1 MFRGGILVEKIYI
14 FGHQSP
20 DTDAVTSAISLSHLK
35 NKLGMDTE
43 PRVLGHINK
52 ETKYVLDKFGIKE
65 PKYLNDVKLQ
75 LKDLD
80 YHKGL
85 FVDENKSI
93 DYVYKFLTEKGVT
106 GTPVVTDGNKYK
118 GIITIKDIA
127 KKLISN
133 DFDKIDSNYS
143 NILETVSGE
152 EVLKFDDEIKGNVL
166 VASYDSDT
174 FTSNVNL
181 NSNSILIVGDRQDI
195 IKKAIDD
202 NVKLIVVTGPEKITE
217 ENLKLAENNKVNVI
231 KTNIDSFHTSKLICL
246 SNKIGTLL
254 VEDTSKIF
262 RENDYYT
269 DFVEATKKLKH
280 NNYPI
285 LNNDGVCLGL
295 IRITEIINKNNKKV
309 MLVDHQEKE
318 QSVIGLD
325 EANILEI
332 VDHHKIGN
340 INTTN
345 PINFRNMTVGSTNTI
360 VYFMY
365 KENNVEIPK
374 EIAGIM
380 LSGLLS
386 DTLCLQS
393 PTTTE
398 IDKKVAEDL
407 SLIAGVDYEK
417 YALDMFKAGTSLE
430 GLTKEEVIKSDFKS
444 FPIGDEKM
452 AIGQVFTL
460 DVDRIFDEL
469 DTYIKKLEEINNK
482 EGYKFI
488 IIAITDILKNGSY
501 LIFTENAKSVLES
514 IYKLDDIKQGYY
526 VDGLVSRKKQILPAI
541 LSELN

>member
-1 MFRGGILVEKIYI
+1 MNKVYI

-52 ETKYVLDKFGIKE
+52 ETKYVLDKFGVKE

-174 FTSNVNL
+174 FISNVNL

-469 DTYIKKLEEINNK
+469 DTYIEKLEEINNK

-488 IIAITDILKNGSY
+488 VIAITDILKNGSY

>member
-1 MFRGGILVEKIYI
+1 MNKVYI

-52 ETKYVLDKFGIKE
+52 ETKYVLDKFGVKE

-174 FTSNVNL
+174 FISNVNL

-285 LNNDGVCLGL
+285 LNNEGVCLGL

-407 SLIAGVDYEK
+407 ALIAGVDYKK

-469 DTYIKKLEEINNK
+469 DTYIEKLEEINNK

-488 IIAITDILKNGSY
+488 VIAITDILKNGSY
-501 LIFTENAKSVLES
+501 LVFTENAKSVLES

>member
-1 MFRGGILVEKIYI
+1 MNKVYI

-20 DTDAVTSAISLSHLK
+20 DTDAVTSAISLSYLK

-52 ETKYVLDKFGIKE
+52 ETKYVLDKFGVKE

-217 ENLKLAENNKVNVI
+217 ENLKLAENNKINII
-231 KTNIDSFHTSKLICL
+231 KTSIDSFHTSKLICL

-407 SLIAGVDYEK
+407 ALIAGVDYKK

-469 DTYIKKLEEINNK
+469 DTYIEKLEEINNK

>member
-1 MFRGGILVEKIYI
+1 MNKVYI

-20 DTDAVTSAISLSHLK
+20 DTDAVTSAISLSYLK

-52 ETKYVLDKFGIKE
+52 ETKYVLDKFGVKE

-285 LNNDGVCLGL
+285 LNNNGVCLGL

-407 SLIAGVDYEK
+407 ALIAGVDYKK

-469 DTYIKKLEEINNK
+469 DTYIEKLEEINNK

-488 IIAITDILKNGSY
+488 VIAITDILKNGSY

>member
-1 MFRGGILVEKIYI
+1 MNKVYI

-52 ETKYVLDKFGIKE
+52 ETKYVLDKFGVKE

-80 YHKGL
+80 YYKGL

-174 FTSNVNL
+174 FISNVNL

-407 SLIAGVDYEK
+407 ALIAGVDYKK
-417 YALDMFKAGTSLE
+417 YALDMFKVGTSLE

-469 DTYIKKLEEINNK
+469 DTYIEKLEEINNK

>member
-1 MFRGGILVEKIYI
+1 MNKVYI

-52 ETKYVLDKFGIKE
+52 ETKYVLDKFGVKE

-127 KKLISN
+127 KRLISN

-174 FTSNVNL
+174 FISNVNL

-254 VEDTSKIF
+254 IEDTSKIF

-407 SLIAGVDYEK
+407 ALIAGVDYKK

-469 DTYIKKLEEINNK
+469 DTYIEKLEEINNK

>member
-1 MFRGGILVEKIYI
+1 MEKIYI

-285 LNNDGVCLGL
+285 LNNNGVCLGL

>member
-1 MFRGGILVEKIYI
+1 MNKVYI

-52 ETKYVLDKFGIKE
+52 ETKYVLDKFGVKE

-217 ENLKLAENNKVNVI
+217 ENLKLAENNKINVI

-285 LNNDGVCLGL
+285 LNNNGVCLGL

-407 SLIAGVDYEK
+407 ALIAGVDYKK

-469 DTYIKKLEEINNK
+469 DTYIEKLEEINNK

-488 IIAITDILKNGSY
+488 VIAITDILKNGSY

>member
-1 MFRGGILVEKIYI
+1 MNKVYI

-20 DTDAVTSAISLSHLK
+20 DTDAVTSAISLSYLK

-52 ETKYVLDKFGIKE
+52 ETKYVLDKFGVKE

-93 DYVYKFLTEKGVT
+93 DYVYKYLTEKGVT

-133 DFDKIDSNYS
+133 DFAKIDSNYN

-181 NSNSILIVGDRQDI
+181 NSDSILIVGDRQDI

-217 ENLKLAENNKVNVI
+217 ENLKLAENNKINVI

-285 LNNDGVCLGL
+285 LNNNGVCLGL

-407 SLIAGVDYEK
+407 ALIAGVDYEK

-469 DTYIKKLEEINNK
+469 DTYIEKLEEINNK

-488 IIAITDILKNGSY
+488 VIAITDILKNGSY

>member
-1 MFRGGILVEKIYI
+1 MNKVYI

-52 ETKYVLDKFGIKE
+52 ETKYVLDKFGVKE

-127 KKLISN
+127 KRLISN

-174 FTSNVNL
+174 FISNVNL

-318 QSVIGLD
+318 QSVTGLD

-374 EIAGIM
+374 KIAGIM

-407 SLIAGVDYEK
+407 ALIAGVDYKK

-469 DTYIKKLEEINNK
+469 DTYIEKLEEINNK

>member
-1 MFRGGILVEKIYI
+1 MNKVYI

-20 DTDAVTSAISLSHLK
+20 DTDAVTSAISLSYLK

-52 ETKYVLDKFGIKE
+52 ETKYVLDKFGVKE

-93 DYVYKFLTEKGVT
+93 DYVYKYLTEKGVT

-133 DFDKIDSNYS
+133 DFDKIDSNYN

-181 NSNSILIVGDRQDI
+181 SSDSILIVGDRQDI

-217 ENLKLAENNKVNVI
+217 ENLKLAENNKINVI

-285 LNNDGVCLGL
+285 LNNNGVCLGL

-407 SLIAGVDYEK
+407 ALIAGVDYEK

-469 DTYIKKLEEINNK
+469 DTYIEKLEEINNK

-488 IIAITDILKNGSY
+488 VIAITDILKNGSY

>member
-1 MFRGGILVEKIYI
+1 MNKVYI

-52 ETKYVLDKFGIKE
+52 ETKYVLDKFGVKE

-285 LNNDGVCLGL
+285 LNNNGVCLGL

-365 KENNVEIPK
+365 KESNVEIPK

-407 SLIAGVDYEK
+407 ALIAGVDYKK

-469 DTYIKKLEEINNK
+469 DTYIEKLEEINNK

-488 IIAITDILKNGSY
+488 VIAITDILKNGSY

>member
-1 MFRGGILVEKIYI
+1 MNKVYI

-52 ETKYVLDKFGIKE
+52 ETKYVLDKFGVKE

-174 FTSNVNL
+174 FISNVNL

-217 ENLKLAENNKVNVI
+217 ENLKLAENNKVNAI

-285 LNNDGVCLGL
+285 LNNNGVCLGL

-407 SLIAGVDYEK
+407 ALIAGVDYKK

-469 DTYIKKLEEINNK
+469 DTYIEKLEEINNK

>member
-1 MFRGGILVEKIYI
+1 MEKIYI

-181 NSNSILIVGDRQDI
+181 NSDSILIVGDRQDI

-269 DFVEATKKLKH
+269 DFIEATKKLKH

-285 LNNDGVCLGL
+285 LNNNDECLGL

-469 DTYIKKLEEINNK
+469 DTYIEKLEEINNK

>member
-1 MFRGGILVEKIYI
+1 MNKVYI

-52 ETKYVLDKFGIKE
+52 ETKYVLDKFGVKE

-174 FTSNVNL
+174 FISNVNL

-374 EIAGIM
+374 QIAGIM

-407 SLIAGVDYEK
+407 ALIAGVDYKK

>member
-1 MFRGGILVEKIYI
+1 MNKVYI

-52 ETKYVLDKFGIKE
+52 ETKYVLDKFGVKE

-181 NSNSILIVGDRQDI
+181 NSDSILIVGDRQDI

-407 SLIAGVDYEK
+407 ALIAGVDYKK

-469 DTYIKKLEEINNK
+469 DTYIEKLEEINNK

-526 VDGLVSRKKQILPAI
+526 VDGLVSRKKQILTAI

>member
-1 MFRGGILVEKIYI
+1 MNKVYI

-20 DTDAVTSAISLSHLK
+20 DTDAVTSAISLSYLK

-52 ETKYVLDKFGIKE
+52 ETKYVLDKFGVKE

-93 DYVYKFLTEKGVT
+93 DYVYKYLTEKGVT

-133 DFDKIDSNYS
+133 DFDKIDSNYN

-231 KTNIDSFHTSKLICL
+231 KTSIDSFHTSKLICL

-285 LNNDGVCLGL
+285 LNNNGVCLGL

-407 SLIAGVDYEK
+407 ALIAGVDYEK

-469 DTYIKKLEEINNK
+469 DTYIEKLEEINNK

-488 IIAITDILKNGSY
+488 VIAITDILKNGSY

>member
-1 MFRGGILVEKIYI
+1 MNKVYI

-20 DTDAVTSAISLSHLK
+20 DTDAVTSAISLSYLK

-52 ETKYVLDKFGIKE
+52 ETKYVLDKFGVKE

-93 DYVYKFLTEKGVT
+93 DYVYKYLTEKGVT

-133 DFDKIDSNYS
+133 DFDKIDSNYN

-181 NSNSILIVGDRQDI
+181 NSDSILIVGDRQDI

-217 ENLKLAENNKVNVI
+217 ENLKLAENNKINVI

-285 LNNDGVCLGL
+285 LNNNGVCLGL

-407 SLIAGVDYEK
+407 ALIAGVDYEK

-469 DTYIKKLEEINNK
+469 DTYIEKLEEINNK

-488 IIAITDILKNGSY
+488 VIAITDILKNGSY

>member
-1 MFRGGILVEKIYI
+1 MNKVYI

-52 ETKYVLDKFGIKE
+52 ETKYVLDKFGVKE

-174 FTSNVNL
+174 FISNVNL

-285 LNNDGVCLGL
+285 LNNNGVCLGL

-407 SLIAGVDYEK
+407 ALIAGVDYKK

-444 FPIGDEKM
+444 FPAPSGEFKF

-460 DVDRIFDEL
+460 DVDRIFEEL
-469 DTYIKKLEEINNK
+469 DEYIKKLDEVNTK
-482 EGYKFI
+482 EGYEFTV
-488 IIAITDILKNGSY
+488 IAITDILKNGSY
-501 LIFTENAKSVLES
+501 IIFTEKAKKVLENV
-514 IYKLDDIKQGYY
+514 YNEEDIKQGYFA
-526 VDGLVSRKKQILPAI
+526 DGLVSRKKQILPAI
-541 LSELN
+541 LENLD

>member
-1 MFRGGILVEKIYI
+1 MNKVYI

-52 ETKYVLDKFGIKE
+52 ETKYVLDKFGVKE

-152 EVLKFDDEIKGNVL
+152 EVLKYDDEIKGNVL

-217 ENLKLAENNKVNVI
+217 ENLKLAENNKINVI

-285 LNNDGVCLGL
+285 LNNNGVCLGL

-407 SLIAGVDYEK
+407 ALIAGVDYKK

-469 DTYIKKLEEINNK
+469 DTYIEKLEEINNK

-488 IIAITDILKNGSY
+488 VIAITDILKNGSY

-526 VDGLVSRKKQILPAI
+526 VDGLVSRKKQILPSI

>member
-1 MFRGGILVEKIYI
+1 MNKVYI

-52 ETKYVLDKFGIKE
+52 ETKYVLDKFGVKE

-106 GTPVVTDGNKYK
+106 GTPIVTDGNKYK

-407 SLIAGVDYEK
+407 ALIAGVDYKK

-469 DTYIKKLEEINNK
+469 DTYIEKLEEINNK

-526 VDGLVSRKKQILPAI
+526 VDGLVSRKKQILPSI

>member
-1 MFRGGILVEKIYI
+1 MNKVYI

-35 NKLGMDTE
+35 NELGMDTE

-52 ETKYVLDKFGIKE
+52 ETKYVLDKFGVKE

-127 KKLISN
+127 KRLISN

-174 FTSNVNL
+174 FISNVNL

-407 SLIAGVDYEK
+407 ALIAGVDYKK

-469 DTYIKKLEEINNK
+469 DTYIEKLEEINNK

>member
-1 MFRGGILVEKIYI
+1 MNKVYI

-52 ETKYVLDKFGIKE
+52 ETKYVLDKFGVKE

-285 LNNDGVCLGL
+285 LNNDAVCLGL

-407 SLIAGVDYEK
+407 ALIAGVDYKK

-469 DTYIKKLEEINNK
+469 DTYIEKLEEINNK

-488 IIAITDILKNGSY
+488 VIAITDILKNGSY

>member
-1 MFRGGILVEKIYI
+1 MNKVYI

-20 DTDAVTSAISLSHLK
+20 DTDAVTSAISLSYLK

-52 ETKYVLDKFGIKE
+52 ETKYVLDKFGVKE

-174 FTSNVNL
+174 FISNVNL

-407 SLIAGVDYEK
+407 ALIAGVDYKK

-469 DTYIKKLEEINNK
+469 DTYIEKLEEINNK

-488 IIAITDILKNGSY
+488 VIAITDILKNGSY

>member
-1 MFRGGILVEKIYI
+1 MNKVYI

-52 ETKYVLDKFGIKE
+52 ETKYVLDKFGVKE

-202 NVKLIVVTGPEKITE
+202 NVKLIVVTGPEKIIE
-217 ENLKLAENNKVNVI
+217 ENLKLAENNKINVI
-231 KTNIDSFHTSKLICL
+231 KTGIDSFHTSKLICL

-285 LNNDGVCLGL
+285 LNNNGVCLGL

-407 SLIAGVDYEK
+407 ALIAGVDYKK

-469 DTYIKKLEEINNK
+469 DTYIEKLEEINNK

-488 IIAITDILKNGSY
+488 VIAITDILKNGSY

>member
-1 MFRGGILVEKIYI
+1 MNKVYI

-20 DTDAVTSAISLSHLK
+20 DTDAVTSAISLSYLK

-52 ETKYVLDKFGIKE
+52 ETKYVLDKFGVKE

-93 DYVYKFLTEKGVT
+93 DYVYKYLTEKGVT

-133 DFDKIDSNYS
+133 DFDKIDSNYN

-181 NSNSILIVGDRQDI
+181 NSDSILIVGDRQDI

-217 ENLKLAENNKVNVI
+217 ENLKLAENNKINVI
-231 KTNIDSFHTSKLICL
+231 KTGIDSLNTSKLICL

-269 DFVEATKKLKH
+269 DFIEATKKSKH

-285 LNNDGVCLGL
+285 LNNNDECLGL

-407 SLIAGVDYEK
+407 ALIAGVDYKK

-430 GLTKEEVIKSDFKS
+430 ELTKEEVIKSDFKS

-469 DTYIKKLEEINNK
+469 DTYIEKLEEINNK

-488 IIAITDILKNGSY
+488 VIAITDILKNGSY

>member
-1 MFRGGILVEKIYI
+1 MEKIYI

-52 ETKYVLDKFGIKE
+52 ETKYVLDKFGVKE

-181 NSNSILIVGDRQDI
+181 NSDSILIVGDRQDI

-202 NVKLIVVTGPEKITE
+202 NVKLIVVTGPKKITG

-269 DFVEATKKLKH
+269 DFIEATKKLKH

-285 LNNDGVCLGL
+285 LNNNDECLGL

-407 SLIAGVDYEK
+407 ALIAGVDYEK

-444 FPIGDEKM
+444 FPIGDEKI

-469 DTYIKKLEEINNK
+469 DTYIEKLEEINNK

-488 IIAITDILKNGSY
+488 VIAITDILKNGSY

>member
-1 MFRGGILVEKIYI
+1 MEKIYI

-20 DTDAVTSAISLSHLK
+20 DTDAVTSAISLSYLK

-52 ETKYVLDKFGIKE
+52 ETKYVLDKFGVKE

-85 FVDENKSI
+85 FIDENKSI

-231 KTNIDSFHTSKLICL
+231 KTSIDSFHTSKLICL

-269 DFVEATKKLKH
+269 DFIEATKKLKH

-285 LNNDGVCLGL
+285 LNNNDECLGL

-407 SLIAGVDYEK
+407 ALIAGVDYEK

-469 DTYIKKLEEINNK
+469 DTYIEKLEEINNK

-488 IIAITDILKNGSY
+488 VIAITDILKNGSY

>member
-1 MFRGGILVEKIYI
+1 MNKVYI

-20 DTDAVTSAISLSHLK
+20 DTDAVTSAISLSYLK

-52 ETKYVLDKFGIKE
+52 ETKYVLDKFGVKE

-106 GTPVVTDGNKYK
+106 GTPIVTDGNKYK

-285 LNNDGVCLGL
+285 LNNNGVCLGL

-365 KENNVEIPK
+365 KESNVEIPK

-407 SLIAGVDYEK
+407 ALIAGVDYKK

-469 DTYIKKLEEINNK
+469 DTYIEKLEEINNK

-488 IIAITDILKNGSY
+488 VIAITDILKNGSY

>member
-1 MFRGGILVEKIYI
+1 MNKVYI

-52 ETKYVLDKFGIKE
+52 ETKYVLDKFGVKE

-174 FTSNVNL
+174 FISNVNL

-398 IDKKVAEDL
+398 MDKKVAEDL
-407 SLIAGVDYEK
+407 ALIAGVDYKK

-469 DTYIKKLEEINNK
+469 DTYIEKLEEINNK

>member
-1 MFRGGILVEKIYI
+1 MEKIYI

-407 SLIAGVDYEK
+407 ALIAGVDYKK

-469 DTYIKKLEEINNK
+469 DTYIEKLEEINNK

>member
-1 MFRGGILVEKIYI
+1 MNKVYI

-52 ETKYVLDKFGIKE
+52 ETKYVLDKFGVKE

-174 FTSNVNL
+174 FTNNVNL
-181 NSNSILIVGDRQDI
+181 NSDSILIVGDRQDI

-285 LNNDGVCLGL
+285 LNNNGVCLGL

-407 SLIAGVDYEK
+407 ALIAGVDYKK

-469 DTYIKKLEEINNK
+469 DTYIEKLEEINNK

-488 IIAITDILKNGSY
+488 VIAITDILKNGSY

>member
-1 MFRGGILVEKIYI
+1 MNKVYI

-20 DTDAVTSAISLSHLK
+20 DTDAVTSAISLSYLK

-52 ETKYVLDKFGIKE
+52 ETKYVLDKFGVKE

-133 DFDKIDSNYS
+133 DFDKIDSNYN

-181 NSNSILIVGDRQDI
+181 NSDSILIVGDRQDI
-195 IKKAIDD
+195 IKKAIND

-285 LNNDGVCLGL
+285 LNNNGVCLGL

-407 SLIAGVDYEK
+407 ALIAGVDYKK

-469 DTYIKKLEEINNK
+469 DTYIEKLEEINNK

>member
-1 MFRGGILVEKIYI
+1 MNKVYI

-20 DTDAVTSAISLSHLK
+20 DTDAVTSAISLSYLK

-133 DFDKIDSNYS
+133 DFDKIDSNYN

-217 ENLKLAENNKVNVI
+217 ENLKLAENNKINVI

-269 DFVEATKKLKH
+269 DFIEATKKLKH

-285 LNNDGVCLGL
+285 LNNNDECLGL

-407 SLIAGVDYEK
+407 ALIAGVDYEK

-469 DTYIKKLEEINNK
+469 DTYIEKLEEINNK

-488 IIAITDILKNGSY
+488 VIAITDILKNGSY

>member
-1 MFRGGILVEKIYI
+1 MNKVYI

-52 ETKYVLDKFGIKE
+52 ETKYVLDKFGVKE

-106 GTPVVTDGNKYK
+106 GIPVVTDGNKYK

-166 VASYDSDT
+166 VASSDSDT

-181 NSNSILIVGDRQDI
+181 SSDSILIVGDRQDI

-217 ENLKLAENNKVNVI
+217 ENLKLAENNKINVI

-285 LNNDGVCLGL
+285 LNNNGVCLGL

-407 SLIAGVDYEK
+407 ALIAGVDYEK

-469 DTYIKKLEEINNK
+469 DTYIEKLEEINNK

-488 IIAITDILKNGSY
+488 VIAITDILKNGSY

-526 VDGLVSRKKQILPAI
+526 VDGLVSRKKQILPSI

>member
-1 MFRGGILVEKIYI
+1 MNKVYI

-20 DTDAVTSAISLSHLK
+20 DTDAVTSAISLSYLK

-52 ETKYVLDKFGIKE
+52 ETKYVLDKFGVKE

-174 FTSNVNL
+174 FISNVNL

-217 ENLKLAENNKVNVI
+217 ENLKLAENNKINVI

-285 LNNDGVCLGL
+285 LNNDDVCLGL

-332 VDHHKIGN
+332 VDHQKIGN

-407 SLIAGVDYEK
+407 ALIAGVDYKK

-469 DTYIKKLEEINNK
+469 DTYIEKLEEINNK